1 MKLMVALQLYKLR
14 EQVFLELTSRIE
26 TNVREEVL
34 DIGFS
39 EASVAVG
46 IQTLVKAQPGLVV

>member
-1 MKLMVALQLYKLR
+1 MVALQLYKLR

-26 TNVREEVL
+26 TNVREKGL

>member
-1 MKLMVALQLYKLR
+1 MVALQLYKLR

-46 IQTLVKAQPGLVV
+46 IQTLVNFQPGLVV